1 MNDEAVVDEIEEIE
15 LTDADADVDEI
26 ETEESDETEQDDDP
40 APPSG
45 EKKVEDE
52 EQKKQDKDGVQKRI
66 DEITRLR
73 RDEERQR
80 LRVEAENEELR
91 KQIEAATPKQPP
103 GMKLADFDYD
113 EDRYSSYLTEQAANS
128 ARQEAQRAIQTE
140 RQLAKQADFNVK
152 ESDYALDVKDYHA
165 VTRNPTLKLSA
176 EMVQVAQESDD
187 GPKLL
192 YYLGKHPDVS
202 ERLASMSPMAMARE
216 IGRIEATKLD
226 SVNPP
231 SISNAPDPVKPL
243 KSAAKSQSIRTD
255 TPEGDNL
262 STDEWVKRERKRLAN
277 KRA

>member
-1 MNDEAVVDEIEEIE
+1 MNDANMIEEVEPDEVVEVDTETAE
-15 LTDADADVDEI
+15 LEEA
-26 ETEESDETEQDDDP
+26 TEVE
-40 APPSG
+40 
-45 EKKVEDE
+45 EDE
-52 EQKKQDKDGVQKRI
+52 SSPESSPETAEEDGKQKQAEDKIQARI
-66 DEITRLR
+66 DEVTKLR
-73 RDEERQR
+73 REEERQR

-243 KSAAKSQSIRTD
+243 KSAAKSQSIST
-255 TPEGDNL
+255 TSPESDKL
-262 STDEWVKRERKRLAN
+262 STEEWFKRERKRLAN

>member
-1 MNDEAVVDEIEEIE
+1 MNDANMIEEVEPDEVVEVDTETAE
-15 LTDADADVDEI
+15 LEEA
-26 ETEESDETEQDDDP
+26 TEVE
-40 APPSG
+40 
-45 EKKVEDE
+45 EDE
-52 EQKKQDKDGVQKRI
+52 SSPESSPETAEEDGKQKQTEDKIQARI
-66 DEITRLR
+66 DEVTKLR
-73 RDEERQR
+73 REEERQR

-152 ESDYALDVKDYHA
+152 ESDFALDVKDYHA

>member
-1 MNDEAVVDEIEEIE
+1 MNDANMIEEVEPDEVVEVDTETAE
-15 LTDADADVDEI
+15 LEEA
-26 ETEESDETEQDDDP
+26 TEVE
-40 APPSG
+40 
-45 EKKVEDE
+45 EDE
-52 EQKKQDKDGVQKRI
+52 SSPESSPETAEEDGKQKQAEDKIQARI
-66 DEITRLR
+66 DEVTKLR
-73 RDEERQR
+73 REEERQR

-91 KQIEAATPKQPP
+91 KQIEAAIPKQPP

>member
-1 MNDEAVVDEIEEIE
+1 MNDANMIEEVEPDEVVEVDTETAE
-15 LTDADADVDEI
+15 LEEA
-26 ETEESDETEQDDDP
+26 TEVE
-40 APPSG
+40 
-45 EKKVEDE
+45 EDE
-52 EQKKQDKDGVQKRI
+52 SSPESSPETAEEDGKQKQTEDKIQARI
-66 DEITRLR
+66 DEVTKLR
-73 RDEERQR
+73 REEERQR

-113 EDRYSSYLTEQAANS
+113 EDRYSSYLTEQAASS

>member
-1 MNDEAVVDEIEEIE
+1 MNDENAVEELDEVEPIEADAEVDEIEEG
-15 LTDADADVDEI
+15 
-26 ETEESDETEQDDDP
+26 SDETEQGEDDP
-40 APPSG
+40 AESSA
-45 EKKVEDE
+45 EKKDEDE
-52 EQKKQDKDGVQKRI
+52 AQKKDKDGVQKRI

-80 LRVEAENEELR
+80 LRVEQENEELR
-91 KQIEAATPKQPP
+91 KQIEAAIPKQPA

-113 EDRYSSYLTEQAANS
+113 EDKYSQYLTEQAAGQ
-128 ARQEAQRAIQTE
+128 ARQEAQRAIQAE
-140 RQLAKQADFNVK
+140 KQMAKQADFNVK
-152 ESDYALDVKDYHA
+152 ESDFALDVTDYHA

-202 ERLASMSPMAMARE
+202 ERLANMSPMAMARE

-226 SVNPP
+226 SVAQP
-231 SISNAPDPVKPL
+231 SITNAPEPVKPL
-243 KSAAKSQSIRTD
+243 KSASKSQTIST
-255 TPEGDNL
+255 TSPESDKL
-262 STDEWVKRERKRLAN
+262 STEEWFKRERKRLAN